1 MPNFLHMIQQVPRT
15 PEGYYRLRSGLAPAI
30 SRTLKYAPY
39 ADLLWLETSTPDL
52 ELARSFARE
61 IREKTGQKKRMV
73 YNLSPSFN
81 WLDRGF
87 TKDDLRHFIWELG
100 KEG

>member
-1 MPNFLHMIQQVPRT
+1 MVQLVPRT
-15 PEGYYRLRSGLAPAI
+15 PEGYHRLQAGLAPAI

-61 IREKTGQKKRMV
+61 IRERTGQKKWMV

-81 WLDRGF
+81 WLSRGF
-87 TKDDLRHFIWELG
+87 TKDDLRNFIWELA